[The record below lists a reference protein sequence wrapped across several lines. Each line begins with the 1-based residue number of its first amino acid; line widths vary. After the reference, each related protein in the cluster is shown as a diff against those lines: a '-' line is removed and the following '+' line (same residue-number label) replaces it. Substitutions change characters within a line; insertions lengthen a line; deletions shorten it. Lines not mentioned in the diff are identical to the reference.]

1 MPRNTKKVKSNDSK
15 NTTKKKS
22 PLPIEKIADIQPM
35 EVSERNLLVDA
46 ALNELVNRLE
56 RSDEKQEEEE
66 EKKEKKRCPKG
77 QRRNKTT
84 GECEPVGKTPRKLI
98 EGCNYEHKIEGPIE
112 KEREAEL
119 KSMTIKELRSRLIY
133 MLGIEDPKTE
143 SVMGARLKPQFINW
157 IVCLEKKRGLL
168 AEEKVEEEMEE
179 ESLEEPVEEEVEEE
193 PVEELVEEVEEEP
206 KIDIEELDEDVD
218 ISEMDN
224 IELNDKEKQLLTEL
238 ELLPGDV
245 NSNDYNKINKQNERA
260 MYNNHVLDDDY
271 DFLYP
276 DLNDPN
282 FNAKISSRKEFNS
295 IRYDGT
301 IKNIKEQAEKM
312 CNQEFSLMPHQMFVK
327 NFLSF
332 QTPYNALLL
341 YHGLGTGKTCSAI
354 GVAEEMRRYVK
365 QIGLEQKIYIVASP
379 NVQNNFRMQ
388 LFDERKLMKIGDQW
402 NLHTCIGN
410 ELLKEINPTS
420 LKNLAK
426 DKIVS
431 QMNTLINE
439 HYRFIGYGE
448 LGNYIQ
454 RKINH
459 ISDDSEN
466 AQQKRIQK
474 IRKYF
479 NNHLFIIDEFHNIRI
494 SDDNKEKKKTAT
506 MLMDV
511 IQHAENIRL
520 LLLSGTP
527 MYNSYKEIIWTVNL
541 LNMVDKRSTIKESEV
556 FDSNGD
562 FIEGDENKESG
573 KELLQRKLTG
583 YVSFV
588 RGENPYTFPYRIYP
602 DQFEPE
608 NTLKEV
614 KYPEYQLNGK
624 EMEETIENLPIYI
637 NELNPYQEKGYL
649 AILQHLKQKT
659 VLADDQNTFPNFENM
674 EKFGYTFLQQ
684 LLESLNIVYPNE
696 ELDNLIL
703 NENTTVPENLVKS
716 YIGKNGLN
724 EIMDHKTVQ
733 KDYMLRY
740 NFEYKPD
747 IIENY
752 GRIFHPDVLPKYS
765 HKISNIVNKIKASKG
780 IIIVYSHYI
789 DGGVVPMALA
799 LEEMGFT
806 RHGSAPYTKPLLATA
821 TPPIEPIDSVQM
833 TTKDNFDNSDGQTFQ
848 QAKYVMITGDKNF
861 SPNNLDDLKY
871 VTNENNKNGELVKVI
886 LITRAAAE
894 GLDFKN
900 VRQVHLMEPWYNMN
914 RTEQI
919 TGRAV
924 RNLSHCHLPFEERNV
939 EIYYHTTN
947 AIREN
952 EAADM
957 YVYRFAEKKAK
968 KIGEITR
975 ILKEQ
980 SVDCLLNI
988 GQSNFTIEKLLSITE
1003 NKDVSVN
1010 ISSGKTIEFQ
1020 IGDKPFSNVCD
1031 YMDNCE
1037 YTCSRGVDID
1047 NVKINDTTYNDGF
1060 IKMNYNEIIK
1070 RIRELFKEDFF
1081 YTRETLLNAI
1091 NVRKEY
1097 PREEIDFALT
1107 RFIQNKHD
1115 YLIDKHGRRGYLI
1128 NNGDV
1133 YAFQPIELND
1143 EYASIYERSIPID
1156 YKHKNVKIE
1165 IPSKQPSKVTM
1176 IIEDE
1181 LEQIDSFHTITNSII
1196 TNVDNAL
1203 AMQNS
1208 LLPQG
1213 SHDWYKHAGNVMN
1226 VLTKNHKISE
1236 SEFKEHLVYHNLDT
1250 MSLKNKLVLVQ
1261 ALYGGKS
1268 TLDEDTHDILGYM
1281 QSYFDERIIKSDNK
1295 DTGILLFHT
1304 YGDTSNYVVYQQD
1317 KLNNMLWTD
1326 VEEDDLEDYKMS
1338 IIDKFIKPKNTYNQ
1352 TIGFMYLSK
1361 NDNIDFKMKDLS
1373 EKKNIVG
1380 IFCESK
1386 GKSDIIKRINS
1397 ILPSKMYTDDNIVQT
1412 IQIEESKNG
1421 QTIKKSK
1428 KNGIFKT
1435 GLCAMMEILLRHMN
1449 KHKKDDKKWFFSKEE
1464 AIVNN
1469 IIGVKK

>member
-1 MPRNTKKVKSNDSK
+1 
-15 NTTKKKS
+15 
-22 PLPIEKIADIQPM
+22 
-35 EVSERNLLVDA
+35 
-46 ALNELVNRLE
+46 
-56 RSDEKQEEEE
+56 
-66 EKKEKKRCPKG
+66 
-77 QRRNKTT
+77 
-84 GECEPVGKTPRKLI
+84 
-98 EGCNYEHKIEGPIE
+98 
-112 KEREAEL
+112 
-119 KSMTIKELRSRLIY
+119 
-133 MLGIEDPKTE
+133 
-143 SVMGARLKPQFINW
+143 
-157 IVCLEKKRGLL
+157 
-168 AEEKVEEEMEE
+168 
-179 ESLEEPVEEEVEEE
+179 
-193 PVEELVEEVEEEP
+193 
-206 KIDIEELDEDVD
+206 
-218 ISEMDN
+218 MDN
-224 IELNDKEKQLLTEL
+224 IKLNEKEKQLLSEL

-245 NSNDYNKINKQNERA
+245 NSNDYNKINKKNEKA
-260 MYNNHVLDDDY
+260 MYDNEVLDDGY

-282 FNAKISSRKEFNS
+282 FNSKISSRKEFNS

-312 CNQEFSLMPHQMFVK
+312 CDQEFSLMPHQMFVK

-332 QTPYNALLL
+332 QTPYNSLLL

-354 GVAEEMRRYVK
+354 GVAEEMRRYMK

-402 NLHTCIGN
+402 NLYTCIGN
-410 ELLKEINPTS
+410 ELLREINPTS
-420 LKNLAK
+420 LKNIPK
-426 DKIVS
+426 DKIIS

-448 LGNYIQ
+448 LGNHIQ
-454 RKINH
+454 RKINNLNDE
-459 ISDDSEN
+459 SDNYQE
-466 AQQKRIQK
+466 KRIQK

-479 NNHLFIIDEFHNIRI
+479 NNHLFIVDEFHNIRI

-541 LNMVDKRSTIKESEV
+541 LNIVDKRSTIKESEV
-556 FDSNGD
+556 FDAEGN
-562 FIEGDENKESG
+562 FIEGEDDKEGG

-583 YVSFV
+583 YISFV

-602 DQFEPE
+602 DQFESE
-608 NTLKEV
+608 YTLNDIE
-614 KYPEYQLNGK
+614 YPKYQLNGK
-624 EMEETIENLPIYI
+624 EITEKIENLPIYI
-637 NELNPYQEKGYL
+637 NNLNSYQEKGYL
-649 AILQHLKQKT
+649 AILQNLRQKT
-659 VLADDQNTFPNFENM
+659 VLSEEQNTFPNFENM

-696 ELDNLIL
+696 ELDKLVLSEDTI
-703 NENTTVPENLVKS
+703 VPENIVKN

-724 EIMDHKTVQ
+724 EIMDHKSVQ

-740 NFEYKPD
+740 DFEYKPD
-747 IIENY
+747 IIDKY
-752 GRIFHPDVLPKYS
+752 GRIFHPDILSKYS
-765 HKISNIVNKIKASKG
+765 HKISNIANKIKTSKG
-780 IIIVYSHYI
+780 IVIVYSHYI

-806 RHGSAPYTKPLLATA
+806 RYGSAPYTKPLLATT
-821 TPPIEPIDSVQM
+821 TPPIDPIDSLQM
-833 TTKDNFDNSDGQTFQ
+833 TTKTDFDSSNEQIFQ
-848 QAKYVMITGDKNF
+848 QARYVMITGDKNF

-924 RNLSHCHLPFEERNV
+924 RNLSHCNLPFEERNV
-939 EIYYHTTN
+939 EIYYHSTN

-988 GQSNFTIEKLLSITE
+988 GQSNFTVEKLLSITE
-1003 NKDVSVN
+1003 NKNVSLN

-1037 YTCSRGVDID
+1037 YTCSRGINID
-1047 NVKINDTTYNDGF
+1047 NVKINDTTYNEGF

-1070 RIRELFKEDFF
+1070 RIRELFKDDFF
-1081 YTRETLLNAI
+1081 YTRETLINAI
-1091 NVRKEY
+1091 NIRKEY
-1097 PREEIDFALT
+1097 PTQEIDFALT

-1115 YLIDKHGRRGYLI
+1115 YLIDKYGRRGYLV
-1128 NNGDV
+1128 NNGNI

-1143 EYASIYERSIPID
+1143 EHASIYERSVPIH
-1156 YKHKNVKIE
+1156 YKRKNVKVE
-1165 IPSKQPSKVTM
+1165 IPSRQPSKIKM
-1176 IIEDE
+1176 IVEDE
-1181 LEQIDSFHTITNSII
+1181 LEQLESFHAVANSII
-1196 TNVDNAL
+1196 TNLDNAFET
-1203 AMQNS
+1203 QNS
-1208 LLPQG
+1208 LLSQG
-1213 SHDWYKHAGNVMN
+1213 SHDWYKHAGNVFNILM
-1226 VLTKNHKISE
+1226 KNHKINE
-1236 SEFKEHLVYHNLDT
+1236 SELKEYLVYHNLDT
-1250 MSLKNKLVLVQ
+1250 MSLKNKLILIQ
-1261 ALYGGKS
+1261 ALYGGK
-1268 TLDEDTHDILGYM
+1268 THYDEDTHDIISYM
-1281 QSYFDERIIKSDNK
+1281 KSYFDERVIQSNNK

-1317 KLNNMLWTD
+1317 KLNNMLWTS
-1326 VEEDDLEDYKMS
+1326 VEEDDLEDYKSS
-1338 IIDKFIKPKNTYNQ
+1338 IINKFIKPKSTYNQ

-1397 ILPSKMYTDDNIVQT
+1397 ILPKKMYTDENIIQT
-1412 IQIEESKNG
+1412 IQIEETKHG
-1421 QTIKKSK
+1421 QLIKKTK
-1428 KNGIFKT
+1428 QNGIFKT
-1435 GLCAMMEILLRHMN
+1435 GLCVIMEILLRHMN
-1449 KHKKDDKKWFFSKEE
+1449 KHTKDNKRWFFSKEE
-1464 AIVNN
+1464 AIINN
-1469 IIGVKK
+1469 IIGIKK